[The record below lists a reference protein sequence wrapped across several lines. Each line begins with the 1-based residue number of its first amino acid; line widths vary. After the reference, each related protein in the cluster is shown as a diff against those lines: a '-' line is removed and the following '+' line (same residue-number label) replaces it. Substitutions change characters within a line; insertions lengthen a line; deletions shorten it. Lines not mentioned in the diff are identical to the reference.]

1 MGEYFRI
8 MEEAENDA
16 VLGALQVQD
25 RTPFSN
31 YPPPSHHIISPLFT
45 YVIPHA
51 NLALVLSSPVT

>member
-25 RTPFSN
+25 RTP
-31 YPPPSHHIISPLFT
+31 YPPTLLRIPSQIIPPHLIILYPPCSPM
-45 YVIPHA
+45 
-51 NLALVLSSPVT
+51 LSHMRT